1 MSCSN
6 DTDFNLTGGMLDY
19 NDTAEGL
26 FGSPTLLHFN
36 DSAEM
41 SRRGLISF
49 DHSELEDSKLEMSAS
64 GSVRT
69 LWSKSSG
76 SYSIRHRNAR
86 SLS

>member
-26 FGSPTLLHFN
+26 FGLPTILHFN

-41 SRRGLISF
+41 SR
-49 DHSELEDSKLEMSAS
+49 
-64 GSVRT
+64 
-69 LWSKSSG
+69 
-76 SYSIRHRNAR
+76 
-86 SLS
+86 

>member
-26 FGSPTLLHFN
+26 FGSPTILHFN

-41 SRRGLISF
+41 NR
-49 DHSELEDSKLEMSAS
+49 
-64 GSVRT
+64 
-69 LWSKSSG
+69 
-76 SYSIRHRNAR
+76 
-86 SLS
+86 